1 MSKELISKD
10 ADLTGKEL
18 AIGAVEDDLL
28 YGRL

>member
-1 MSKELISKD
+1 MSKELISK
-10 ADLTGKEL
+10 DLTGKEL